1 MSDRQEESVE
11 SSQEEEEPSKN
22 FLDDLKGDDPKIWGY
37 DYYTIIYGSAG
48 LLSLIMLFLY
58 NVIQEPE
65 LKQMIMIQG
74 LLSSGLLLAAMYFR
88 GRL

>member
-1 MSDRQEESVE
+1 MSDKQEESGE
-11 SSQEEEEPSKN
+11 SSYEEEEPSKN

-58 NVIQEPE
+58 NVI
-65 LKQMIMIQG
+65 
-74 LLSSGLLLAAMYFR
+74 
-88 GRL
+88 